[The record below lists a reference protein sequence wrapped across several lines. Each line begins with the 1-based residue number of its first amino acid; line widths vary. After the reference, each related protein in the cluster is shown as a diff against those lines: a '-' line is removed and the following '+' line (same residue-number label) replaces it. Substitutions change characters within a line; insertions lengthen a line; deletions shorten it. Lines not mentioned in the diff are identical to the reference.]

1 MFGFLKKLFGGD
13 AETNREAGVQIEQVP
28 YKVEPPVIVPASYAE
43 AVVVTNKAESVNQQ
57 PVKCGCG
64 RSESG
69 LCVGL
74 HKLSEEE
81 WAVHDANPKKV
92 VESKPA
98 AITAAKKPAVKK
110 PAAKKAA
117 AKKPAAKKKA
127 VK

>member
-1 MFGFLKKLFGGD
+1 MFGFLKKIFGFD
-13 AETNREAGVQIEQVP
+13 QETMKEAGVQIEQAP
-28 YKVEPPVIVPASYAE
+28 YKTEPAVIPPGGAE
-43 AVVVTNKAESVNQQ
+43 AVVVTNKTEAVNRQ

-69 LCVGL
+69 FCVGL
-74 HKLSEEE
+74 HRLSEEE

-92 VESKPA
+92 AESKPA
-98 AITAAKKPAVKK
+98 AITAAKKPAAKK